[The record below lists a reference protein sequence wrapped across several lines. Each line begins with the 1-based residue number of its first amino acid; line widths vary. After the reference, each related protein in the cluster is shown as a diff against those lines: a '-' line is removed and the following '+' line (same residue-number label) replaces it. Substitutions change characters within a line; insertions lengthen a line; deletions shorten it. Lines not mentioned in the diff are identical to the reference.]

1 MRIEDRDAFLLHLEV
16 ERNLSPH
23 TVAAYGRDLAQFL
36 DWLGSDP
43 LLADLKRLRA
53 WTQQLGRDGLAPR
66 SRERKIAAIRAY
78 YRYLVRLRVLESDP
92 TQGLRPPK
100 RPQRLPRFLD
110 AAQTAALL
118 AAPDP
123 GTPQGIRDR
132 ALMAMLDASGV
143 RVSELIA
150 LTLGAVRTLAPDAD
164 GLVELPVF
172 GKGRKE
178 RRVLVDPAAWQALGR
193 YLETARPVLAAR
205 ALEASEALFLGPSGQ
220 ALTVRSVQ
228 RLVAAHA
235 RRAGL
240 LLHVTPHMLR
250 HGFATHLLERGV
262 DLRSVQELLGHQTL
276 STTQIYTHVTQD
288 RLREVY
294 HRTHARP

>member
-1 MRIEDRDAFLLHLEV
+1 MRIEDHDAFLLHLEV

-23 TVAAYGRDLAQFL
+23 TVASYGRDLAQFL
-36 DWLGSDP
+36 AWLREDP
-43 LLADLKRLRA
+43 LRADLKRLRA
-53 WTQQLGRDGLAPR
+53 WTLQLGRDGLAPR
-66 SRERKIAAIRAY
+66 SRERKIAAVRAY
-78 YRYLVRLRVLESDP
+78 YRYLVRLRVLETDP

-110 AAQTAALL
+110 APQTAALL

-123 GTPQGIRDR
+123 STPQGLRDR

-143 RVSELIA
+143 RISELIA
-150 LTLGAVRTLAPDAD
+150 LTVTIIRGLAPDAE

-178 RRVLVDPAAWQALGR
+178 RRVLVDPGAWQALER
-193 YLETARPVLAAR
+193 YLESGRPALASR
-205 ALEASEALFLGPSGQ
+205 ASAHTDALFLGPSGG

-228 RLVAAHA
+228 RLIAAHA

-240 LLHVTPHMLR
+240 MQHVTPHMLR